1 MQQIALNDL
10 AILLIDRAQEQR
22 IVVAI
27 AGPPGVGKTTIT
39 QALTT
44 IINDQQP
51 GLAAILPMD
60 GYHYDDIY
68 LKKMGWQAR
77 KGAPHTFDV
86 GGFAH
91 MLRRLKVNN
100 EKQIAVPVFD
110 RSMEIARAGAMLIPQ
125 AARIVIA
132 EGNYLLLNDGPW
144 DTLAPCFNL
153 TVMLKASQ
161 ETITQR
167 LRGRWVK
174 HGLSANEIT
183 VKLNDNDLPNVEI
196 VINNSRDSDY
206 FMVTDEPDDGQQ
218 KP

>member
-10 AILLIDRAQEQR
+10 ATLLIDRAQERR
-22 IVVAI
+22 IIVAI
-27 AGPPGVGKTTIT
+27 AGPPGVGKTTTT

-51 GLAAILPMD
+51 GLAAMLPMD

-68 LKKMGWQAR
+68 LEKMGWRAR

-91 MLRRLKVNN
+91 MLDRLKANREDEV
-100 EKQIAVPVFD
+100 AVPVFD
-110 RSMEIARAGAMLIPQ
+110 RAIEIARAGARIIP
-125 AARIVIA
+125 RDVKIIVA
-132 EGNYLLLNDGPW
+132 EGNYLLFDDEPW
-144 DTLAPCFNL
+144 NTLAHYFNL
-153 TVMLKASQ
+153 AIMLKASK

-167 LRGRWVK
+167 LRGRWAM
-174 HGLSANEIT
+174 HGLSAGEIA

-196 VINNSRDSDY
+196 VINNSRDADY
-206 FMVTDEPDDGQQ
+206 FMVTDEPDGGQ
-218 KP
+218 